1 MIKNL
6 NSSLRKSHMKNTMTK
21 SIALIL
27 VCSSILIGCGSGS
40 KDSAAGV
47 AGKLQDA
54 RYTVDKNTPAWK
66 LDKQENNKLTWYVN
80 ADWWNT
86 DYGNDTVTKKIK
98 QDLNLD
104 IEFKNGDDTKLNTY
118 FAGEEM
124 PDIITLF
131 GGNTPVALKADTWAY
146 SLQDLADK
154 YDPYFYKVAK
164 DQTLNWYKLKDGKT
178 YGYPSFSNTQQD
190 YDKGLPGNDAFIIR
204 DDIYKAIGQPKM
216 STPDEFLAALKA
228 IKAKYPDV
236 TPFGFRGFGE
246 NGDTGS
252 LGKVF
257 QDYIG
262 VDISSADNKFYNRNL
277 DDKYLSWIKV
287 FNQAYRDG
295 LISDDNFSDDNTIY
309 EEKVAAGKY
318 ASIFA
323 SGTAQLSSTLQ
334 KNIAQDPNRK
344 YIAID
349 GPSSE
354 KEVDL
359 TQSGISGW
367 TVTYISKKCKD
378 PQKAMQLFTYL
389 LDEPGQFLC
398 NYGIEGET
406 YKINAEGKAE
416 LLPEV
421 KKLSTENPE
430 EYKTKYRFGEFFFF
444 GNDGFKIKNSTE
456 VVGDSIKQMVDWA
469 KGKVKPQFII
479 ENIDPDQGTNEARS
493 LTNINTNWAT
503 TLATLLR
510 AKDDAEFNKIVEDY
524 KNFLSENNFDSIVK
538 VRDEKMAQNAQK
550 LGLK

>member
-1 MIKNL
+1 MIKTL
-6 NSSLRKSHMKNTMTK
+6 NPSLRKSIIKNTMTK

-27 VCSSILIGCGSGS
+27 VCSSILTGCGSSS
-40 KDSAAGV
+40 KESTSDTT
-47 AGKLQDA
+47 GKLEDV

-66 LDKQENNKLTWYVN
+66 LDKQADNKLTWYVN

-98 QDLNLD
+98 EDLNLD

-118 FAGEEM
+118 FAGEQM

-131 GGNTPVALKADTWAY
+131 GGNSPTALKADTWAY
-146 SLQDLADK
+146 SVQDLADK

-164 DQTLNWYKLKDGKT
+164 DQTLSWYKLKDGKT
-178 YGYPSFSNTQQD
+178 YGYPCFSNTQED
-190 YDKGLPGNDAFIIR
+190 YDKGLPGNDAFTIR
-204 DDIYKAIGQPKM
+204 EDIYKAIGEPKM

-228 IKAKYPDV
+228 IKEKYPDV
-236 TPFGFRGFGE
+236 VPFGFRGFGE

-262 VDISSADNKFYNRNL
+262 VDVSTADKKFYNRNL
-277 DDKYLSWIKV
+277 DENYLSWIKV
-287 FNQAYRDG
+287 FNEAYKAG

-309 EEKVAAGKY
+309 EEKVASGKY
-318 ASIFA
+318 ATMFI
-323 SGTAQLSSTLQ
+323 SGTAQLASVLQ
-334 KNIAQDPNRK
+334 KNIAQDSKRK

-349 GPSSE
+349 GPSSG
-354 KEVDL
+354 KEVAL
-359 TQSGISGW
+359 TQQGISGW

-378 PQKAMQLFTYL
+378 PQKAIELFTYL

-421 KKLSTENPE
+421 KKLQTENPE
-430 EYKTKYRFGEFFFF
+430 EYKTKYRLGEFWFF

-469 KGKVKPQFII
+469 NGKVKPQFII
-479 ENIDPDQGTNEARS
+479 ENIDPDQGTPEARS

-510 AKDDAEFNKIVEDY
+510 AKDGAEFNKIVEDN
-524 KNFLSENNFDSIVK
+524 KKFLNDNNFDSIVK
-538 VRDEKMAQNAQK
+538 IRDEKMAQNAQK